1 MKRQALLVG
10 SFVLLAIA
18 LAVVGVLWLGGSGLF
33 TRQVPAVLYLGGNV
47 TGLNVGAPVTFRGVP
62 VGRVESVDIE
72 VQRDSLDALIEVRL
86 RLRPES
92 VRVVGTEAGEAP
104 SLSRLVQRG
113 LRAQL
118 VLQSL
123 VTGQKQV
130 ELDFAPNT
138 AIVLRGDGETPE
150 IPALPDRFGA
160 LVQQIAELPLSETVQ
175 ELRTTLQALHR
186 ALDGS
191 TSTLD
196 VTAKQLGA
204 TLAEARTT
212 LATTNRALIALQ
224 ARTDTTLAAVTRLA
238 DNSNQTLDAARPE
251 LQRSLVGVREA
262 SAAARVT
269 LQRIND
275 MTAAGSPTREDLD
288 AALRDLAQSARGLR
302 AYVELLEDQPNAV
315 IFGDRR
321 R

>member
-18 LAVVGVLWLGGSGLF
+18 LAVAAVLWLGGSGLF
-33 TRQVPAVLYLGGNV
+33 SRHVPAVMYLTGNV
-47 TGLNVGAPVTFRGVP
+47 SGLNVGAPVTFRGVP
-62 VGRVESVDIE
+62 VGRVEAINIE
-72 VQRDSLDALIEVRL
+72 VTRETLEALVQVRL
-86 RLRPES
+86 RLDPYGAK
-92 VRVVGTEAGEAP
+92 VTGTEAGEP
-104 SLSRLVQRG
+104 LSMMRLVQRG

-138 AIVLRGDGETPE
+138 AIVLRGNGEIAE

-175 ELRTTLQALHR
+175 ELRTTLQVLHR

-196 VTAKQLGA
+196 LTAKQLAA

-212 LATTNRALIALQ
+212 LATTNRSLLLLQ

-238 DNSNQTLDAARPE
+238 DNGNQTLDAARPE
-251 LQRSLVGVREA
+251 LQRSLASAREATDAA
-262 SAAARVT
+262 SAA
-269 LQRIND
+269 LNRIND
-275 MTAAGSPTREDLD
+275 MLAAGSPTREDLD
-288 AALRDLAQSARGLR
+288 AALRDLAQAARGMR